1 MLNRK
6 VDLRE
11 TVGMVLCAL
20 LSLVAFLAFLF
31 LLASSDQ
38 LPAVLAL
45 AVSLACP
52 VVWLAFLL
60 WNNGSGGGL
69 AQWVKHRA
77 ALLRPAPRRDGQPAG
92 VPVEG

>member
-1 MLNRK
+1 MLNHK

-20 LSLVAFLAFLF
+20 LSLVAFSAFLF
-31 LLASSDQ
+31 LLAYSDR

-60 WNNGSGGGL
+60 WNNGGGGGL
-69 AQWVKHRA
+69 AQWVRRRV
-77 ALLRPAPRRDGQPAG
+77 ALLQPAPRQDGQPAG